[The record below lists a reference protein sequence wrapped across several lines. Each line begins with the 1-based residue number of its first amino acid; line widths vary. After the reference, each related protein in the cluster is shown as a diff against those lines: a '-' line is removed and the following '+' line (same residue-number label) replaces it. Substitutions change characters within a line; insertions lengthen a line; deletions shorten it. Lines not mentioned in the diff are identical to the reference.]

1 MKKTIITISFIFAL
15 ISNLFAATNF
25 GSGPALFARAFERV
39 DKAHYNVYGDGLKQ
53 GFSQEVQ
60 YSVAGVR
67 NSGELMSLLQF
78 NFSLSFD
85 NYKSNV
91 TEHVDIVA
99 SDGTQL
105 FVSYNVWK
113 PEEVLS
119 QDGKN
124 LSYKLPGQAGWI
136 YLQLADQRVA
146 FDGDS
151 AQVLLESGY
160 VLDLYPDNGFLTV
173 PGWIFEQKG
182 AFVVWK
188 NGVKTVT
195 DIQTGKS
202 VNPEVQMLQTRT
214 NGVSGLQVV
223 PVTGMTANLN
233 YLSLNNEY
241 NPTCEITVPQDGL
254 FQLTI
259 KDWYGN
265 LPEGMSVTTV
275 GLRAEP
281 MYVHPNKSG
290 YCSVM
295 VKKGQTL
302 HWKFRWAV
310 QSPKG

>member
-1 MKKTIITISFIFAL
+1 
-15 ISNLFAATNF
+15 
-25 GSGPALFARAFERV
+25 
-39 DKAHYNVYGDGLKQ
+39 VYGDGLKQ

-67 NSGELMSLLQF
+67 SSGELMSLLQF
-78 NFSLSFD
+78 NFVLLFD

-91 TEHVDIVA
+91 TERVDIVA

-105 FVSYNVWK
+105 FVSNNVWK
-113 PEEVLS
+113 PEEILS
-119 QDGKN
+119 QDGKS
-124 LSYKLPGQAGWI
+124 LSYKLPGQTGWI
-136 YLQLADQRVA
+136 HLQLADQRVA

-160 VLDLYPDNGFLTV
+160 VLDLYPDNGFVTV
-173 PGWIFEQKG
+173 PGWVFEQKG

-195 DIQTGKS
+195 DIQTGKP
-202 VNPEVQMLQTRT
+202 VNPGVQVVQTRT

-223 PVTGMTANLN
+223 PVIGMVANLN
-233 YLSLNNEY
+233 YLSLGNQY

-259 KDWYGN
+259 QDWYGN
-265 LPEGMSVTTV
+265 LPEGMWVTTV
-275 GLRAEP
+275 GLGAEP
-281 MYVHPNKSG
+281 IYVHPNKSG
-290 YCSVM
+290 FCSVM

-302 HWKFRWAV
+302 HWKFRWAA